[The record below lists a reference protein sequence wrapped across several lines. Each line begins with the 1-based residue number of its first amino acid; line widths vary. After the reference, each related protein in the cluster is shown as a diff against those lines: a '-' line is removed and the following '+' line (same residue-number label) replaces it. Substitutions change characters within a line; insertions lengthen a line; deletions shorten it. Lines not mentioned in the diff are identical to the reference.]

1 MKDLKDQL
9 NKGQRAAADAGSSKG
24 SGYYNKPVIIAV
36 IAICAIL
43 LIGMIVAIILG
54 LRFTNKAVE
63 VFDDPANTTYSY
75 NLTGGSYTSLF
86 ETTTIPGEVST
97 TETVKEFSYGVV
109 AGNNYQSDFSGLK
122 FYGSQGWVLQ
132 DHNSVSSPGNGTI
145 YDMYGTSEDGE
156 TSVIVMYYPLNQK
169 YSTVTSMLKAMESST
184 SGTVLND
191 TISVRKAR
199 HNFTGYMYSTESN
212 GTTTYSEVIGTEV
225 NGYAL
230 IIQAKAWTT
239 NQLSAAMAYFK

>member
-9 NKGQRAAADAGSSKG
+9 NKDSHTTVVGGSSKG

-36 IAICAIL
+36 IVICAIL
-43 LIGMIVAIILG
+43 LVGVVLFFVLFG
-54 LRFTNKAVE
+54 RFTNKAVE
-63 VFDDPANTTYSY
+63 VFDDPSTNPTYSY
-75 NLTGGSYTSLF
+75 NGGAYSNAIES
-86 ETTTIPGEVST
+86 TTVPGAVST
-97 TETVKEFSYGVV
+97 TEAVKEFTYGVV

-122 FYGSQGWVLQ
+122 FYGAQGWRLQ
-132 DHNSVSSPGNGTI
+132 DHSSLSAPGNGTI
-145 YDMYGTSEDGE
+145 YDMYGTSEDGQN
-156 TSVIVMYYPLNQK
+156 SVIVMYYPLNQK
-169 YSTVTSMLKAMESST
+169 YTSVASMLKAMEGSA

-191 TISVRKAR
+191 TITVRKAG
-199 HNFTGYMYSTESN
+199 HNFTGYMYSVESN

-230 IIQAKAWTT
+230 IIQAKGWTT